1 MLISDFLMHRQTQ
14 RAPLAGARNAQ
25 NAKLKKCTKCK
36 AREMQIHTDMASL
49 IACKKNSG
57 AEN

>member
-36 AREMQIHTDMASL
+36 AREMQHCGEKLVKCYTVEKSW
-49 IACKKNSG
+49 
-57 AEN
+57 